1 MSKDHIKSDLPVT
14 TDWWNENVRDVYF
27 NGCLIGQILDVA
39 QHPKDGNGKMRGQKV
54 LTRKHG
60 VDAYANWFNRI
71 RSEKDRFRR
80 AQQTRRYG
88 GNNPPDPPDYGD
100 NARVVLLNAEGLMIF
115 SKNNEIEERALQAGC
130 DFIRSISSKL
140 VEWIGNDDEMRNR
153 FRTLLYS
160 EMDKKTEFSSTFEFL
175 IPQNELVYGS
185 SFAEAMNEC
194 FLTFGRHVASWRN
207 ITWAT
212 LDLFLENYSPHEK
225 DKEGIR
231 FQRTVYLPGD
241 GFDMTEPVNFT
252 AYDSKNFSHKGPRK
266 LTKCVLTIGR
276 TFAEDKRKKKIN
288 TRPSFRIEE

>member
-27 NGCLIGQILDVA
+27 NGCLIGQLLDA
-39 QHPKDGNGKMRGQKV
+39 RYIGNGNGKMHGKKV
-54 LTRKHG
+54 LNRKQKIEDYHIW
-60 VDAYANWFNRI
+60 AQRI
-71 RSEKDRFRR
+71 KSQKDRFTKLQR
-80 AQQTRRYG
+80 TRRYHG
-88 GNNPPDPPDYGD
+88 NNNPPDPLDYGD

-115 SKNNEIEERALQAGC
+115 NKNNEIEERALQTGC

-140 VEWIGNDDEMRNR
+140 VEWIEKDDEMRNR

-160 EMDKKTEFSSTFEFL
+160 EMDKETEFSSTFEFL
-175 IPQNELVYGS
+175 IPQNELVYGP
-185 SFAEAMNEC
+185 SFVEAMNEC

-212 LDLFLENYSPHEK
+212 LDLYLENYSPPEK
-225 DKEGIR
+225 QKKGVR
-231 FQRTVYLPGD
+231 FHRTVYLPGD

-252 AYDSKNFSHKGPRK
+252 GYDFNGFINKGPRK

-276 TFAEDKRKKKIN
+276 TFAEDKKKKKIN
-288 TRPSFRIEE
+288 ARPSFTIEE